1 MIEKTVLDWLG
12 EQLTVPVYA
21 EVPEGTQ
28 LEAFAVIE
36 RTASGRTDR
45 LRTATVAVQSCG
57 ASLYDAAALC
67 EQVIAAMD
75 GLASLPRV
83 SACRLQSAYNWP
95 DTRTKRHRYQAVFD
109 IYYKED

>member
-12 EQLTVPVYA
+12 AQLTAPVYA
-21 EVPEGTQ
+21 EVPEGPPD
-28 LEAFAVIE
+28 AFVVIE

-45 LRTATVAVQSCG
+45 LRTATVAAQAYE
-57 ASLYDAAALC
+57 ASLYGAADLC

-75 GLASLPRV
+75 GLETLPRV
-83 SACRLQSAYNWP
+83 SACRLQSAYNFP

-109 IYYKED
+109 IFYKED

>member
-12 EQLTVPVYA
+12 EQLTAPVYA
-21 EVPEGTQ
+21 EVPEGPPD
-28 LEAFAVIE
+28 AFVVVE

-45 LRTATVAVQSCG
+45 LRTATVAVQAYG

-95 DTRTKRHRYQAVFD
+95 DTRTKRRRYQAVFD
-109 IYYKED
+109 IYYQEGD